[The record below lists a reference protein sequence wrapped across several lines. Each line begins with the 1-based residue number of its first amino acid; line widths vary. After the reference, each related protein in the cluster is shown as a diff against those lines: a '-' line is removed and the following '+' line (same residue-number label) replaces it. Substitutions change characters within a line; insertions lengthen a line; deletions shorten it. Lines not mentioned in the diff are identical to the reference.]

1 MKIKI
6 FIIFAYLLCTVS
18 TLQAQSEINSKNRSS
33 SNLYSSN
40 EGNNNTDE
48 QLSKKG
54 FITEFMGIPVDGYKP
69 EMIKK
74 LESKG
79 FIYNKE
85 FDLLEGEFNGEQVYI
100 FIKTNNNK
108 VYRISVADKNSR
120 NEEQIKIRFNRLCE
134 QFENNKKYSFS
145 GKSQI
150 IPEETDI
157 SYEMNVENKS
167 FEALYFQ
174 EIDWNQVDTIQLKH
188 LGQEKFIQEYT
199 NIKNEYKKFD
209 YVPGEI
215 VEKTR
220 NCILDLILS
229 PLLLKKYVWFK
240 IFKRYGEFYITL
252 FYENEYNKANGEDL

>member
-48 QLSKKG
+48 HLSYKG
-54 FITEFMGIPVDGYKP
+54 LITEFMGIPVDGYKP
-69 EMIKK
+69 EMIEK

-108 VYRISVADKNSR
+108 VYRISVADKNTR
-120 NEEQIKIRFNRLCE
+120 NEQQIKIRFNRLCE

-174 EIDWNQVDTIQLKH
+174 EIDINQIDTIALK
-188 LGQEKFIQEYT
+188 
-199 NIKNEYKKFD
+199 NIFSDITDEL
-209 YVPGEI
+209 I
-215 VEKTR
+215 V
-220 NCILDLILS
+220 S
-229 PLLLKKYVWFK
+229 LKKTLNEEQSDKLKEVLKGDFGTDLMIMSLEFKKSVWFK
-240 IFKRYGEFYITL
+240 IFKIYGEFYITL